1 MYMHV
6 YVAAAAAHVELQLH
20 SMYDVML
27 FGVDVYVCVGSVRVM
42 ITLPNSAGAMAGFS
56 LGLLDLKL
64 VGGPICGVVAL
75 WPLILAPCAMATS
88 AARLEL

>member
-1 MYMHV
+1 MYV
-6 YVAAAAAHVELQLH
+6 Y
-20 SMYDVML
+20 VML
-27 FGVDVYVCVGSVRVM
+27 FGVDVYVCVGSVM

-56 LGLLDLKL
+56 LGFLDLKL